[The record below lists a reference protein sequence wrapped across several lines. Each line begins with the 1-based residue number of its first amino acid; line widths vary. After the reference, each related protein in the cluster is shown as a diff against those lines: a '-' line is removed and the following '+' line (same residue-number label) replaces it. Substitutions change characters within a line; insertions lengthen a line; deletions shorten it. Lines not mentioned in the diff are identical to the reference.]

1 MTSTTAAAKL
11 PICLLIMSMEIST
24 QDRATGRPEE
34 SNSHIGGSQIA
45 VLLIICYENGVLT
58 IRMQISAPM
67 ISLPP

>member
-34 SNSHIGGSQIA
+34 SRIA
-45 VLLIICYENGVLT
+45 T
-58 IRMQISAPM
+58 
-67 ISLPP
+67 